1 MERRQW
7 SVGNVGSARVESY
20 RSRGGGCSTNGRSRG
35 GTREWR
41 VKTQSTD
48 DAEPHAMQ
56 YVSDAEGS
64 NPHSVPDSDAE
75 TTTSNLHSI
84 PGDSVV
90 CSDSDMEEQAER
102 KRANAQPKLAFH
114 GDDRSRGESS
124 IYNEEPEVGNI
135 GFFFGNWG
143 TRATL
148 ESSRIKRKRSET
160 SDRQIMRCPAQI
172 IILAEATEHVEEV
185 LKSPPLEAEDPG
197 AKGLSGRRSFEHFVV
212 RGNEEDAAVLIAAR
226 KDNCTYV
233 ELLDYDLNFD
243 HDYREKQKVKQA
255 YTRMLSCKVGFKQNV
270 GHLGKSLNC
279 MGVHGHCRTMKM
291 QWKEVYTA
299 FWDRLADK
307 LKQFDIE
314 IMAGDFNMSLTR
326 VVPELSRRGLQCD
339 CIAWYPWIHKTVKCH
354 DQPLGFDSCGVFF
367 IGGNV
372 QVKLHWDL
380 SHLDILTAVADDL
393 HEDCGLDRYGP
404 GSVPGQPW
412 QCYRSQAHDESV
424 GDKNL
429 QARLTEL
436 LTPSTPQE
444 YLDQIPKRSGKFYCP
459 YMRFRQK
466 PLAVQEWLVD
476 GKDLHNGAHF
486 PECVFTHNASARSKD
501 RQEARSARFR
511 ASQERNENPQ
521 NIRSRGPGAS
531 AWNTHNQQHRQLVL
545 NNQLAYVSQ
554 CVPAAYVSQGRSW
567 EENSWKRG
575 DVWWAGERW

>member
-1 MERRQW
+1 
-7 SVGNVGSARVESY
+7 
-20 RSRGGGCSTNGRSRG
+20 
-35 GTREWR
+35 
-41 VKTQSTD
+41 
-48 DAEPHAMQ
+48 MQ

-233 ELLDYDLNFD
+233 ECLDYDLNFD
-243 HDYREKQKVKQA
+243 HWYKEKKKNKKA

-270 GHLGKSLNC
+270 GHLGKSVNC
-279 MGVHGHCRTMKM
+279 MGVHAHCRTMKIEWR
-291 QWKEVYTA
+291 QVYEE
-299 FWDRLADK
+299 FWDRCAEK
-307 LKQFDIE
+307 IRHYDIE

-466 PLAVQEWLVD
+466 PLAVHEWLVD